1 MVGHVVGTSGT
12 RAVWLC
18 IEAAFILSSALLCSR
33 APGNSGRTYR
43 GRTERPNADAK
54 RLNLRGCE
62 LRDLGEYDS
71 AMYFFRTALELGRKH
86 RLGMRMAASYQNLG
100 TVYTERLSAS
110 GEYNHDAYLD
120 SAIAC
125 YDSAAQIYTDS
136 GKSTQMV
143 SVFTGMAIIYFAE
156 PKYQELA
163 DSLFALARS
172 EAEKHG
178 TSLDLGVVFYH
189 QAQLLARKAANARDM
204 AGLRSAVALLDTAV
218 FYIKKAGD
226 VQLAGS
232 AEIMA
237 DDWRRAIISIVVRE
251 ER

>member
-1 MVGHVVGTSGT
+1 MIRPSIAVVLLLSVTLPYGCGRGPRPRAGKT
-12 RAVWLC
+12 R
-18 IEAAFILSSALLCSR
+18 
-33 APGNSGRTYR
+33 SGRVE
-43 GRTERPNADAK
+43 RTNAEAR

-62 LRDLGEYDS
+62 SRDLGEYDS
-71 AMYFFRTALELGRKH
+71 ATHLFRTALELGRKH

-120 SAIAC
+120 SALAC

-136 GKSTQMV
+136 GKSAQMV
-143 SVFTGMAIIYFAE
+143 SVLTGMATVYFAE
-156 PKYQELA
+156 PEYQERV
-163 DSLFALARS
+163 DSLLALARS

-178 TSLDLGVVFYH
+178 PSLDLGVVLYH
-189 QAQLLARKAANARDM
+189 QAQLLARKASNARDL
-204 AGLRSAVALLDTAV
+204 AGLRSAVALLDTAI
-218 FYIKKAGD
+218 FFIKKAGD

-232 AEIMA
+232 AAMMA
-237 DDWRRAIISIVVRE
+237 DDWRRAIISIVLRE